1 MLPYTSVQ
9 GHLGDL
15 NQTLI
20 TGASGFFHMG
30 HHIVYLWSM
39 LAKNIPRRSNT

>member
-15 NQTLI
+15 NQTLM
-20 TGASGFFHMG
+20 TGASGFLQMG
-30 HHIVYLWSM
+30 HHIVYLWGM
-39 LAKNIPRRSNT
+39 LVKK